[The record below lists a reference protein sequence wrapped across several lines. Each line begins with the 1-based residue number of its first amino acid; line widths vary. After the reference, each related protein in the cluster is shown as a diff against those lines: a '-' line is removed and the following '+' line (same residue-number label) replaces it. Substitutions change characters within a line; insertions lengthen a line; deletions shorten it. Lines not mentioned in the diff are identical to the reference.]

1 MGYTSQNGLPKSTAK
16 FHCMVS
22 GDKRMA
28 PCSGCSNPK
37 GCLSST
43 MQYKETEEMA
53 DKPTVKL
60 GADGSVTCAKGLEL
74 SECGYKVGDKVCG
87 KCGATA
93 VTMKSLDDE
102 WVTVEGLD
110 IKGGSPM
117 SNMVEDVEDEM
128 MDETPVAKRKKA
140 RAKRM
145 ETMGVKSLD
154 WDDDSFVCAF
164 ERKMLSGA
172 SQVCAQC
179 PGGCAPEQDM
189 PSLLEVE
196 GIAEDMFSGKVLDSG
211 YSDETDIYV
220 VDVQRKDGKPI
231 EAFFDGSTGECMG
244 WHLLN
249 DSVIGE
255 VAEIGGTKVISFN
268 EAATIATKSIE
279 GDVIAVDADM
289 FEGYD
294 AFAVEVEG
302 IDGKSYDVFV
312 GLDGEV
318 LGWDEY
324 DADEAEDIDAEVAE
338 LALKRMYDEET
349 RDKMSESGEA
359 LPDGSYPIA
368 DEDDLKN
375 AIQAYGRAKDKEA
388 AKAHIMKR
396 AAALELEE
404 LIPEEWSKKEDDEDM
419 DEEDM
424 DESEETEETMTDGEK
439 SADTEAAKFLAD
451 LMEFE
456 MLKIDTGL
464 ED

>member
-1 MGYTSQNGLPKSTAK
+1 
-16 FHCMVS
+16 
-22 GDKRMA
+22 
-28 PCSGCSNPK
+28 
-37 GCLSST
+37 
-43 MQYKETEEMA
+43 
-53 DKPTVKL
+53 
-60 GADGSVTCAKGLEL
+60 
-74 SECGYKVGDKVCG
+74 
-87 KCGATA
+87 
-93 VTMKSLDDE
+93 
-102 WVTVEGLD
+102 
-110 IKGGSPM
+110 
-117 SNMVEDVEDEM
+117 
-128 MDETPVAKRKKA
+128 
-140 RAKRM
+140 
-145 ETMGVKSLD
+145 
-154 WDDDSFVCAF
+154 
-164 ERKMLSGA
+164 
-172 SQVCAQC
+172 
-179 PGGCAPEQDM
+179 
-189 PSLLEVE
+189 
-196 GIAEDMFSGKVLDSG
+196 
-211 YSDETDIYV
+211 
-220 VDVQRKDGKPI
+220 
-231 EAFFDGSTGECMG
+231 
-244 WHLLN
+244 
-249 DSVIGE
+249 
-255 VAEIGGTKVISFN
+255 
-268 EAATIATKSIE
+268 
-279 GDVIAVDADM
+279 M